1 MTPTR
6 SRTWLTLA
14 AVALACTC
22 AGWAELQFQC
32 DDAFIAFRYARN
44 AANGWGPTWNPPPFA
59 PVEGYTSALW
69 VALLATASLAG
80 VPVPLAAEALSLGAG
95 LATSLLAVAWLRRG
109 EPTAGAPHV
118 TLAGVALAG
127 VVTNRTFLT
136 WTSSGLETSLFNLLV
151 VCWLYLATDRRLRAP
166 ALALTAA
173 LLALTRPDGLLY
185 SAATIAIL
193 LGRQRPAIAVRSAAP
208 LLLVAAHLAWR
219 RSTYGAWLPNTY
231 YAKVSDPWPEAGLRY
246 LGSYLLE
253 HGIWMAVPVI
263 LVACVTG
270 GMARRL
276 ASSDLVR
283 LGMPAAALLAH
294 VGYYIFRVGGDHFE
308 FRVLSHTVVPTFV
321 ALAWATDRVA
331 GRRAPLLL
339 LAIVAASW
347 PLAWTHHLLGRD
359 LRTRSETE
367 ALHLPVEP
375 HLPPPLSYLAAANDQ
390 LQSWLIPRYI
400 GRRHREHVV
409 FRAYLEQSLAQPEEL
424 VRLDWSANR
433 PIAAARSVGVVGWRF
448 HEAAIIDELGL
459 NDPVIARGPLRH
471 ADGSIRRMAH
481 ERRPP
486 EGYLNCFRQ
495 NLIRDELGLLVDPT
509 VPPMSDAEIQSCQ
522 TRFLSTD

>member
-14 AVALACTC
+14 AVALALTC
-22 AGWAELQFQC
+22 AGWAELHFQC

-44 AANGWGPTWNPPPFA
+44 AVNGWGPTWNPPPFA

-80 VPVPLAAEALSLGAG
+80 VPQPLAAEALSLGAG
-95 LATSLLAVAWLRRG
+95 LATSLLAVTWLRRE
-109 EPTAGAPHV
+109 EPSGSVSHV
-118 TLAGVALAG
+118 TLSGVALAG

-151 VCWLYLATDRRLRAP
+151 VCWLYLGTDRRFRAS

-185 SAATIAIL
+185 CAATVPIL
-193 LGRQRPAIAVRSAAP
+193 LGRQRPAAAVRSAAP
-208 LLLVAAHLAWR
+208 LLLAAAHLAWR
-219 RSTYGAWLPNTY
+219 RYTYGAWLPNTY
-231 YAKVSDPWPEAGLRY
+231 YAKVSDAWPEAGLRY

-253 HGIWMAVPVI
+253 HGIWLAIPVLLAAFI
-263 LVACVTG
+263 TS

-276 ASSDLVR
+276 ASADLAR
-283 LGMPAAALLAH
+283 LGLPAAALLAH

-321 ALAWATDRVA
+321 TLAWATNRLA
-331 GRRAPLLL
+331 GRKAPLLL
-339 LAIVAASW
+339 LAIVVASW

-359 LRTRSETE
+359 LQTRAETE
-367 ALHLPVEP
+367 ALYLPVAP
-375 HLPPPLSYLAAANDQ
+375 HLPPPLSSLAAVNDE
-390 LQSWLIPRYI
+390 LQSWLITRYI

-409 FRAYLEQSLAQPEEL
+409 FRAHLEQSLAQPEEL

-486 EGYLNCFRQ
+486 EGYLACFRE
-495 NLIRDELGLLVDPT
+495 NLTRDGRGLLVDPS
-509 VPPMSDAEIQSCQ
+509 VPPMSDAEIRSCQ
-522 TRFLSTD
+522 ARFQSPD